1 MKIFT
6 TFFLGVLS
14 ILLGIVGFL
23 SLFGES
29 ENLFLLIISK
39 PIGIFILWIA
49 LLLYEYT
56 KKEITKLINNQNLT
70 QNGSKDKIQHR
81 RQCIRN

>member
-81 RQCIRN
+81 GHCIRN